1 METLIEKNLPVKS
14 DLEMKLVF
22 GDQRLWPS
30 VVARLQQVF
39 PPGNKH
45 KYDMMVIRK
54 NIFHDDY
61 VKSRTLTDQGRR
73 RGKNVSQSMKPELK
87 RKALL

>member
-1 METLIEKNLPVKS
+1 MLYPPRFLNKVETLVETHLPVKS
-14 DLEMKLVF
+14 DLSMKLIF

-30 VVARLQQVF
+30 VVARLLKVF

-54 NIFHDDY
+54 NILHNDY
-61 VKSRTLTDQGRR
+61 VKSRTLTEQGRR
-73 RGKNVSQSMKPELK
+73 RGKSVSQSM
-87 RKALL
+87 